1 MNNRAYYI
9 SPAPATFTDF
19 SMFGGIMPVL
29 GVYFALTLGQLWVY
43 ASGDTQWRYSD
54 LISA

>member
-1 MNNRAYYI
+1 MNNRAYSI
-9 SPAPATFTDF
+9 SPAPANFTDF
-19 SMFGGIMPVL
+19 SMFGGAPPTV
-29 GVYFALTLGQLWVY
+29 GVYFALTPGQLWVY